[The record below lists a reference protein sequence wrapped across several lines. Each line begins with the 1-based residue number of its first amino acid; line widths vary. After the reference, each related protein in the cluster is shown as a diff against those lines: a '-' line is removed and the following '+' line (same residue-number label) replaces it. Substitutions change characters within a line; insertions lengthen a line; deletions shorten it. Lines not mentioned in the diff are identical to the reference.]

1 MRFRIVHL
9 GLLQISLIAILLPFN
24 NCGKGFSVQE
34 IQSSSLAP
42 TADDGISD
50 LSVIG
55 KTVYARSCAGCH
67 GDVDSSTKK
76 DRTYEQIMTAI
87 NTIDAM
93 KGLKLSVTS
102 DQITALVAALR
113 SPTSTDGRLKY
124 TCDPSKAPKSVIQR
138 LSNRELKNTVL
149 AILNEL
155 DGASAGDSSLNQ
167 ILNSLPSDIVSQK
180 ESTLLLTSNLVTEHF
195 NLAYRLGEIF
205 STSAALKQNFPG
217 TSGCLTVA
225 TISSSCADSFIRELG
240 LRAFRRPL
248 TTTESTAFK
257 NIFSDAS
264 ATSNSEKIL
273 LTTSA
278 VFMAPDFHYQ
288 IYDRGLTESTAQN
301 IKLSAYEFASRMS
314 YLLTGSPP
322 DITLRNLAS
331 NGTILQNDIA
341 LAQIQRLMGSSK
353 GKENI
358 VRFFR
363 EWLHYD
369 KFETFNYS
377 GQVLNG
383 QSLTNLQ
390 PAMIKEID
398 DFVSDLTL
406 NSNGTYE
413 NLLLSPQTYITENAL
428 AQLYGITNPNGA
440 TSLPGQE
447 RAGLLTRAALL
458 SKRSGAL
465 TSPVKRG
472 LFIKEALLC
481 ESVGTPPPNAPT
493 MLDPLPEGTFLTT
506 RERLTHLT
514 QQNGTSCIA
523 CHSMMNNLGYPLEM
537 YDTMGRYRQK
547 EKIFLATGAFSGVSL
562 DVNTT
567 AEVKDLGANPKMIS
581 NALNLSQE
589 LANNDKALAC
599 FSKKWTAFQLRRTPA
614 ATEGCMMNNTLQIIY
629 GSSNK
634 QGSIQDV
641 IKGTILSDEFKKWN
655 Y

>member
-1 MRFRIVHL
+1 MRSRLIQLVTLHV
-9 GLLQISLIAILLPFN
+9 GLIAILLPFN
-24 NCGKGFSVQE
+24 NCSKGFQVQE
-34 IQSSSLAP
+34 IQSSSLGP
-42 TADDGISD
+42 ENNENSD
-50 LSVIG
+50 LSILG
-55 KTVYARSCAGCH
+55 KALYSRNCAGCH
-67 GDVDSSTKK
+67 GSVESSTKK

-93 KGLKLSVTS
+93 KGLKNTITS
-102 DQITALVAALR
+102 DQIAALAAALR
-113 SPTSTDGRLKY
+113 SPTAADGRLKY
-124 TCDPSKAPKSVIQR
+124 TCDPSLVSKSTIQR

-149 AILNEL
+149 AILAEV
-155 DGASAGDSSLNQ
+155 DSASANDASLNQ
-167 ILNSLPSDIVSQK
+167 LLNALPSDIVSQK
-180 ESTLLLTSNLVTEHF
+180 ESTLLLTSNLITGHF
-195 NLAYRLGEIF
+195 DLAYRLGEIF
-205 STSAALKQNFPG
+205 ASSTSLKQNFPG
-217 TSGCLTVA
+217 TSGCMALT
-225 TISSSCADSFIRELG
+225 TITNACADNFIRNLG
-240 LRAFRRPL
+240 LRAFRRPMTNTE
-248 TTTESTAFK
+248 TTNFK
-257 NIFSDAS
+257 NIFFDSS
-264 ATSNSEKIL
+264 LTTNSERISS
-273 LTTSA
+273 TTAA

-288 IYDRGLTESTAQN
+288 IYDQGQSGTTAN
-301 IKLSAYEFASRMS
+301 NVKLGAYEFASRMA
-314 YLLTGSPP
+314 YLLTGAPP
-322 DITLRNLAS
+322 DITLRNLAA

-341 LAQIQRLMGSSK
+341 LIQIQRLMGSTK
-353 GKENI
+353 GKENV

-377 GQVLNG
+377 DQVLSG

-428 AQLYGITNPNGA
+428 AQVYGISNPNGA
-440 TSLPGQE
+440 TSLPSQQ
-447 RAGLLTRAALL
+447 RAGLLTRAAML

-481 ESVGTPPPNAPT
+481 ESVGTPPPNAPAN
-493 MLDPLPEGTFLTT
+493 LDPLPEGTYLTT
-506 RERLTHLT
+506 RDRLAHLT
-514 QQNGTSCIA
+514 QKTGTSCIA
-523 CHSMMNNLGYPLEM
+523 CHSMMNNLGYPFEM
-537 YDTMGRYRQK
+537 YDTLGRYRQK
-547 EKIFLATGAFSGVSL
+547 ERIFLANGAYSGVAL
-562 DVNTT
+562 DVNTS
-567 AEVKDLGANPKMIS
+567 AEVKDLGANTKVIS

-599 FSKKWTAFQLRRTPA
+599 FSKKWTEFQLRRVPA
-614 ATEGCMMNNTLQIIY
+614 AAEGCVMNNTLQIIY
-629 GSSNK
+629 GSSTQ